1 MGACDC
7 VLAFHL
13 AGENIGRLDTNL
25 NTDGQDFRQPNK
37 AFAIIISKL

>member
-7 VLAFHL
+7 VLTFHL

-25 NTDGQDFRQPNK
+25 NTDGQDRQNQIK
-37 AFAIIISKL
+37 RLQL